1 MAEEE
6 KQRVAKQREELGE
19 AGLKAKDE
27 TLQKATEENEVPDQ
41 GGNWMPRIFD
51 RVRALSKDSFIPKT
65 TIKDL
70 HTKDFFPACW
80 LAC

>member
-41 GGNWMPRIFD
+41 GGN
-51 RVRALSKDSFIPKT
+51 
-65 TIKDL
+65 
-70 HTKDFFPACW
+70 
-80 LAC
+80 